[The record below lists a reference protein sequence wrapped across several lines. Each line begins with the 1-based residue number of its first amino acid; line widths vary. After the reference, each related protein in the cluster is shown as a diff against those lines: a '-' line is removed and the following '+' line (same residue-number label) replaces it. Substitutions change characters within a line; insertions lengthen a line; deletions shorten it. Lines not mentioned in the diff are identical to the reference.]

1 MYYIYF
7 LFSITF
13 GISIY
18 FLTFQYK
25 YIIFYIIGSLFCI
38 LTNIILKILIKEPHL
53 QEDKVL
59 FNILL
64 NNDKHI
70 DFFKYGMPSGFS
82 QFLFFT
88 VTYLYF
94 IKKKE
99 IKKNYIIFLLLFLF
113 YYFNEKKSSNIQ
125 IFIGVFFGFVIGY
138 FIFFLTNQYINSLLK
153 NKKDDNVLI
162 YSNPL

>member
-7 LFSITF
+7 LFTITL

-59 FNILL
+59 FNILI
-64 NNDKHI
+64 NNNKHI
-70 DFFKYGMPSGFS
+70 DFFKYGMPSCYS
-82 QFLFFT
+82 QFLFFSI
-88 VTYLYF
+88 TYLYF

-99 IKKNYIIFLLLFLF
+99 TKKNYIIFLFLFLF
-113 YYFNEKKSSNIQ
+113 YYFNEK
-125 IFIGVFFGFVIGY
+125 
-138 FIFFLTNQYINSLLK
+138 
-153 NKKDDNVLI
+153 
-162 YSNPL
+162 

>member
-7 LFSITF
+7 LFIITF

-25 YIIFYIIGSLFCI
+25 YIIFYIVGSLFCI
-38 LTNIILKILIKEPHL
+38 LTNIILKILLKEPHL
-53 QEDKVL
+53 QEDKLL
-59 FNILL
+59 FNILI
-64 NNDKHI
+64 NNNKHI
-70 DFFKYGMPSGFS
+70 DFFKYGMPSDYS
-82 QFLFFT
+82 QFLFFS

-99 IKKNYIIFLLLFLF
+99 TEKNYFVFLLLFLF
-113 YYFNEKKSSNIQ
+113 YYFNEKKSSNNQ
-125 IFIGVFFGFVIGY
+125 IFIGVFFGIVIGY
-138 FIFFLTNQYINSLLK
+138 FLFFLTNQYIKSSSK
-153 NKKDDNVLI
+153 NKKDDNVFI